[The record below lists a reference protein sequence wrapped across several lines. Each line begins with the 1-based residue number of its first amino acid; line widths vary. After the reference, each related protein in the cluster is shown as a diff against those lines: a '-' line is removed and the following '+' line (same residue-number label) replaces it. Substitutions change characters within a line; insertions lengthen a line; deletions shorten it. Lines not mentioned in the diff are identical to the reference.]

1 MFFSSSSFAAW
12 YINMMDGAPA
22 AILFQKEE
30 VHTLGSGRCLNNCVD
45 PTSSELPNSRLHNTI
60 ARTEPLLYRP
70 LLCGDFLANEV
81 DSFIKNQI
89 NLGSHLICYLS
100 NCLWIADFISLWWG
114 CQTGKENAIHKMT
127 SIACEA
133 KWPAVSG
140 TKKALDEHALPLSL
154 PPSMS
159 PRFKSTTFSD

>member
-1 MFFSSSSFAAW
+1 MLAKETEAEVYGSSWKFFLGEVMFFSSSSFAAW

-70 LLCGDFLANEV
+70 LLCGDILANEV
-81 DSFIKNQI
+81 D
-89 NLGSHLICYLS
+89 
-100 NCLWIADFISLWWG
+100 
-114 CQTGKENAIHKMT
+114 
-127 SIACEA
+127 
-133 KWPAVSG
+133 
-140 TKKALDEHALPLSL
+140 
-154 PPSMS
+154 
-159 PRFKSTTFSD
+159 